1 MFCLDVNTT
10 AAQWRQS
17 HCGRSNLGG
26 KQNRRIEQAKK
37 NSPKTAKCGSALKL
51 LCGLL
56 WVADSFFPLEEG
68 RRPMGRNGHEHHG
81 RHRGTGA
88 FIREG
93 LRRDNV
99 GKDHSPA
106 GADGNLPGLSVYG
119 EKLKSG
125 RGEWSDA

>member
-1 MFCLDVNTT
+1 MSCLDVNTT
-10 AAQWRQS
+10 AAQWTPS

-26 KQNRRIEQAKK
+26 KQNRRIEQVKT
-37 NSPKTAKCGSALKL
+37 NSPNTAKYGSALKL

-68 RRPMGRNGHEHHG
+68 RRPMRRNGQKHHG
-81 RHRGTGA
+81 NHRGTGA

-93 LRRDNV
+93 LHRANV

-106 GADGNLPGLSVYG
+106 GADGNLQGPSV
-119 EKLKSG
+119 
-125 RGEWSDA
+125 